1 MSERTAE
8 ACRKYR
14 QDLERDTLLS
24 ILYDE
29 QDELEWPEVKE
40 EYTGGGCTMRG
51 IEDYS
56 SHKFLVDKMIEFV
69 QSHRFECIDDAIA
82 TFEDTFYD
90 YYRNEKDDSKFK
102 ELFRQGVSYA
112 QELYEFIMN
121 EREEI

>member
-1 MSERTAE
+1 MSERTAK

-14 QDLERDTLLS
+14 QDLERNTLLS

-29 QDELEWPEVKE
+29 QDELEWPEAKE
-40 EYTGGGCTMRG
+40 EYTGGGCTMQG
-51 IEDYS
+51 IENYS
-56 SHKFLVDKMIEFV
+56 SYRFLVDKMVEFL

-90 YYRNEKDDSKFK
+90 YYRNEKDDSKYK

-112 QELYEFIMN
+112 QELYEFILN